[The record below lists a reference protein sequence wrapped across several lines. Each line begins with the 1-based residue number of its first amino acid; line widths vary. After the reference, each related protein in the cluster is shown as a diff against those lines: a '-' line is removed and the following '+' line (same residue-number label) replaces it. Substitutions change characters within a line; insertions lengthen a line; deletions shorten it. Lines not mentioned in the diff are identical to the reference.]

1 MHHPRHRV
9 LSKSLEILRYLVD
22 HRFGATIEELAKEFD
37 MSRREAY
44 RYKAA
49 FEKAGIDL
57 TAHFNPETRS
67 NRWRLKDR
75 PRYAQLLGVAR

>member
-1 MHHPRHRV
+1 MHSPRHRV

-22 HRFGATIEELAKEFD
+22 HRFGATMEELAKEFD

-44 RYKAA
+44 RYKDA
-49 FEKAGIDL
+49 FERAGIEL
-57 TAHFNPETRS
+57 TPHFNPATRG

-75 PRYAQLLGVAR
+75 PRYARLMGMA